1 MFFLWSLV
9 IGLAAASSARSSDT
23 LDCTGINGIRPQC
36 EFNESS
42 YKRDVFW
49 VGGHYVNAAIGLLTY
64 DQMYVEKMTPNKGR
78 YQKAI
83 PLGLISYFMVEE
95 FLEQYVAIFASK
107 QWEN

>member
-9 IGLAAASSARSSDT
+9 VGLATVSSAKYSDD

-36 EFNESS
+36 ESQESS

-64 DQMYVEKMTPNKGR
+64 DQAYVEKLTPSKGIKKPYPVVLFHGGGVSGAVCR
-78 YQKAI
+78 VQSHQK
-83 PLGLISYFMVEE
+83 LSSTDQV
-95 FLEQYVAIFASK
+95 
-107 QWEN
+107 